1 MKVGDLVRSK
11 WLNGQHFGILMKLTY
26 DMGCRYWRVHWTGEC
41 CPLKDTLE
49 EEADLEAVC
58 TSST

>member
-1 MKVGDLVRSK
+1 MNVGDLVRSK
-11 WLNGQHFGILMKLTY
+11 WLNGQHFGILMKCTY
-26 DMGCRYWRVHWTGEC
+26 NIGVRYWRVHWIGEC

-49 EEADLEAVC
+49 EEYDLEAVC

>member
-11 WLNGQHFGILMKLTY
+11 WLNGQHFGILVRCTY
-26 DMGCRYWRVHWTGEC
+26 DIRCRYWRVRWVGKC

-49 EEADLEAVC
+49 DEDDLEAIC
-58 TSST
+58 TN

>member
-11 WLNGQHFGILMKLTY
+11 WLNGQHFGILVRCTY
-26 DMGCRYWRVHWTGEC
+26 DIRCRYWRVHWIGEC
-41 CPLKDTLE
+41 CPLNDTLE
-49 EEADLEAVC
+49 EESDLEAVC